1 MNLTDILKAI
11 NLTKEPLLD
20 DDTDPFIEREYPPF
34 VVNRCLSYFPD
45 TIFQANEMNRRHG
58 AANKMQFD
66 YHLHAI
72 RKRKRFSRWV
82 KPDLTDD
89 LEAVKA
95 FFGYSNAKARE
106 ALTLLSESDLERIKH
121 LLDTGGKRR

>member
-1 MNLTDILKAI
+1 MNLTDILNAI
-11 NLTKEPLLD
+11 NLTKQPLLD
-20 DDTDPFIEREYPPF
+20 DDTDPFIEKEYAPF

-58 AANKMQFD
+58 LDSKLQFD
-66 YHLHAI
+66 YFLNAV

-82 KPDLTDD
+82 KNIQPDD

-95 FFGYSNAKARE
+95 FYNYSNVRARE
-106 ALTLLSESDLERIKH
+106 ALTLLSDSDLERIKH